1 MRDLRQLL
9 RDSLDLQTKHFTDDL
24 RVFVTLRDSSPRWT
38 RCHSRA
44 TKIVMSLRKF
54 VLLSLLCGFNSE
66 KLNYILVII
75 R

>member
-38 RCHSRA
+38 MCHPGA
-44 TKIVMSLRKF
+44 TKIVMSLEKF
-54 VLLSLLCGFNSE
+54 VLLSLLWGFNSE
-66 KLNYILVII
+66 KLN
-75 R
+75 